1 MRLPVFIGTAVSVL
15 GLLAVLEVGL
25 VAVGLTPS
33 EARAQESTPG
43 QKTRKTPAMRESVY
57 KKLSEA
63 QEASEAGRES
73 EALAI
78 LEDLKRDKNL
88 NSYELAQLYSFYGF
102 VYFNQDRYPDSIKS
116 YETVLRQSDLPE
128 AMELTTIYTLAQ
140 LYFAVERYDEAA
152 KKLEQ
157 WFRLATDP
165 GPEPYVLL
173 GQAYYSQE
181 RYKDAIPQIEKA
193 ISLARS
199 EGKEVKENW
208 WLLLRVCYFELGN
221 YPKVVEIL
229 EELIKYDQKKEYWT
243 QLSSMYGE
251 IGDDR
256 KQLLAY
262 EMAYIQGFLD
272 RGPEL
277 VTLAQLYMQAGV
289 PWRGANVLDAGFRK
303 DLIEK
308 NAANYRLLAQAYQMA
323 QEDEKS
329 LAPLTEAARL
339 SGDGELSVRLA
350 QAYVNLGRWEE
361 AAAAA
366 REGLQ
371 KGGLKRPDSAN
382 VLLGMSLFN
391 MKRYG
396 PARSAFAEAQKD
408 SRSSEMAAQ
417 WIAYIGKEEE
427 RESELERALQ

>member
-1 MRLPVFIGTAVSVL
+1 MRRRVKLFAV
-15 GLLAVLEVGL
+15 AVALVL
-25 VAVGLTPS
+25 VAAVDSATNDSMLLP
-33 EARAQESTPG
+33 AAYAQDQTPG

-78 LEDLKRDKNL
+78 LDDLKRDKNL

-102 VYFNQDRYPDSIKS
+102 VYFNRERYNDSIQA

-128 AMELTTIYTLAQ
+128 AMELSTIYTLAQ
-140 LYFAVERYDEAA
+140 LYFTVERYDEAA

-157 WFRLATDP
+157 WFRLTTNP
-165 GPEPYVLL
+165 GSEPYVLL
-173 GQAYYSQE
+173 GQAYYSLD
-181 RYKDAIPQIEKA
+181 RYEDAIPPIEKA
-193 ISLARS
+193 IELARAN
-199 EGKEVKENW
+199 GKETKENW
-208 WLLLRVCYFELGN
+208 WLLLRVCYYELEN

-229 EELIKYDQKKEYWT
+229 EELLKYEQKKEYWT
-243 QLSSMYGE
+243 QLSAMYSE

-256 KQLLAY
+256 KQMLAY

-272 RGPEL
+272 REQEL
-277 VTLAQLYMQAGV
+277 LTLAQLYMQSGV
-289 PWRGANVLDAGFRK
+289 PWRGSQVLEKGFGS
-303 DLIEK
+303 DIIEK
-308 NAANYRLLAQAYQMA
+308 NASNYRLLAQSYQMA

-329 LAPLTEAARL
+329 IAPLTQAATL

-361 AAAAA
+361 AAEAA
-366 REGLQ
+366 REGIR
-371 KGGLKRPDSAN
+371 KGGLNRTDSAN

-391 MKRYG
+391 LKRYG

-408 SRSSEMAAQ
+408 SRSSAMASQ
-417 WIAYIGKEEE
+417 WIAYIGKEQE
-427 RESELERALQ
+427 RESELQRALQ